1 MEAAVPDRIAQ
12 ELEKLIATPSGTEGT
27 MSMGSRRVGT
37 CLAVLLLGL
46 LSPGIAAAASDD
58 GDSGRAC
65 RQGDRGRLLRFER
78 VASHPTAADAR
89 AYFDSW
95 VEFYQDF
102 YRFPANLPVD
112 IDHGFDTY
120 KVTYCNVDVAPPG
133 TARPAPTVATGN
145 VSVPRKAGP
154 LSTVAYLHGTSVSF
168 YDAPS
173 NPNVFGE
180 LSENG
185 ESFDGPPSSAVF
197 AGAGFIYV
205 APDYLGLGDSTVPR
219 HRYFHA
225 ATEASSAADLLA
237 ASRDVLARLRVRR
250 SDELFTFGFSQ
261 GGHAALALQRLLER
275 RRVDVT
281 ATATVGGV
289 FDVERFFL
297 SGIANTTTLTVPLY
311 VSYILLA
318 YDDIYDVFDRP
329 SDVFRQPYA
338 STVPGLFDMQHFFDD
353 VLAGMPPTTREL
365 LTASYFRAV
374 SSNPDDPLRV
384 RLRQNAV
391 DRWRAAAPIR
401 FYHSPDDEE
410 VPFEDVLVSVD
421 RLRRRGADVSLRR
434 LPGFDHVNSWVQ
446 AMPRAARYFRTLD

>member
-1 MEAAVPDRIAQ
+1 MGRVP
-12 ELEKLIATPSGTEGT
+12 
-27 MSMGSRRVGT
+27 RRLGV

-46 LSPGIAAAASDD
+46 LGPGVAQAANGDRARAKDTGVRASAPG
-58 GDSGRAC
+58 GDSSRSC
-65 RQGDRGRLLRFER
+65 RHGDRGRLLRFQR

-95 VEFYQDF
+95 VEFYRDF
-102 YRFPANLPVD
+102 YQFPPDLAVD
-112 IDHGFDTY
+112 IDYGFDTY
-120 KVTYCNVDVAPPG
+120 KVTYCTMDVTPPG
-133 TARPAPTVATGN
+133 KRRPAPTTATGN

-180 LSENG
+180 FSENG

-197 AGAGFIYV
+197 AGGGFVYI

-225 ATEASSAADLLA
+225 ATEASSAADLLE
-237 ASRDVLARLRVRR
+237 ASRDVLTSLRVRR
-250 SDELFTFGFSQ
+250 NDALFTFGFSQ
-261 GGHAALALQRLLER
+261 GGHAALALHRVLEN

-289 FDVERFFL
+289 MDVERFFL
-297 SGIANTTTLTVPLY
+297 SLIADETTVTLPLY

-318 YDDIYDVFDRP
+318 YDDVYNVYGQP
-329 SDVFRQPYA
+329 SDVFRRPYA

-353 VLAGMPPTTREL
+353 VIAGLPSTSREL
-365 LTASYFRAV
+365 LRASYFRAV
-374 SSNPDDPLRV
+374 SNNPDDPLRV

-391 DRWRAAAPIR
+391 DRWRPDAPIR
-401 FYHSPDDEE
+401 VYHSPDDEE
-410 VPFEDVLVSVD
+410 VFFEDMLVSVD
-421 RLRRRGADVSLRR
+421 RLRNRGADVTLEM
-434 LPGFDHVNSWVQ
+434 LPGLDHVNSWVQ
-446 AMPRAARYFRTLD
+446 AMPRAVRWFRTLD

>member
-1 MEAAVPDRIAQ
+1 MRLVP
-12 ELEKLIATPSGTEGT
+12 
-27 MSMGSRRVGT
+27 RRLGA
-37 CLAVLLLGL
+37 CLAVLMLGL
-46 LSPGIAAAASDD
+46 LSPGIAYAANDD
-58 GDSGRAC
+58 SAPGEDAGVRESALRGDSSKSC
-65 RQGDRGRLLRFER
+65 RHGDRGRLLRFDR

-95 VEFYQDF
+95 IEFYRDF
-102 YRFPANLPVD
+102 YQFPSNLAVD
-112 IDHGFDTY
+112 ISFGFDTY
-120 KVTYCNVDVAPPG
+120 KVTYCTVDVIPPG
-133 TARPAPTVATGN
+133 KVRPAPTIATGN

-180 LSENG
+180 FSENG

-197 AGAGFIYV
+197 AGGGFIYV
-205 APDYLGLGDSTVPR
+205 AADYLGLGDSTVPR

-237 ASRDVLARLRVRR
+237 ASRDVLTSLGVHR

-261 GGHAALALQRLLER
+261 GGHAALALHRALEN

-297 SGIANTTTLTVPLY
+297 SSIANETTVTLPLY

-318 YDDIYDVFDRP
+318 YDDIYNVYGQP
-329 SDVFRQPYA
+329 SDVFRRPYA
-338 STVPGLFDMQHFFDD
+338 STVPDLFDMQHFFDD
-353 VLAGMPPTTREL
+353 VLAGLPSTSREL
-365 LTASYFRAV
+365 LRASYFRAV
-374 SSNPDDPLRV
+374 SNNPDDPLRV
-384 RLRQNAV
+384 RLRENAV
-391 DRWRAAAPIR
+391 DRWRPDAPIR
-401 FYHSPDDEE
+401 VYHSPDDEE
-410 VPFEDVLVSVD
+410 VFFEDALVSVD
-421 RLRRRGADVSLRR
+421 RLRNRGADVTVRT
-434 LPGFDHVNSWVQ
+434 LPGLDHVNSWVQ
-446 AMPRAARYFRTLD
+446 AMPRAARYFRTLG

>member
-1 MEAAVPDRIAQ
+1 MRRVP
-12 ELEKLIATPSGTEGT
+12 
-27 MSMGSRRVGT
+27 RRVGAL
-37 CLAVLLLGL
+37 LAVLLLSS
-46 LSPGIAAAASDD
+46 LSPGVAAAAGD
-58 GDSGRAC
+58 GGDPGQAC
-65 RQGDRGRLLRFER
+65 RRGDRGRLLRFER

-95 VEFYQDF
+95 VDF
-102 YRFPANLPVD
+102 YRDFYQFPEDLPTG
-112 IDHGFDTY
+112 IAHGFDSY
-120 KVTYCNVDVAPPG
+120 KVTYCTVDVAPPG
-133 TARPAPTVATGN
+133 AARPVPTAATGN

-180 LSENG
+180 FSENG
-185 ESFDGPPSSAVF
+185 ESFDGPPSSAIF
-197 AGAGFIYV
+197 AGAGFIYI

-237 ASRDVLARLRVRR
+237 ASRDVLASLRVRR
-250 SDELFTFGFSQ
+250 TDELFTFGFSQ

-289 FDVERFFL
+289 FDIERFFL
-297 SGIANTTTLTVPLY
+297 VSIANTTTLTLPLY
-311 VSYILLA
+311 VSYLLLA
-318 YDDIYDVFDRP
+318 YDDIYDVFDRL

-338 STVPGLFDMQHFFDD
+338 STVPGLFDMRHFFDD
-353 VLAGMPPTTREL
+353 VLAGMPPTSREL
-365 LTASYFRAV
+365 LTASFFRDV
-374 SSNPDDPLRV
+374 SNNPDHPLRV

-391 DRWRAAAPIR
+391 DRWRPEAPIR
-401 FYHSPDDEE
+401 VYHSPVDEE
-410 VPFEDVLVSVD
+410 VAFEEVLVSVD
-421 RLRRRGADVSLRR
+421 RLRRRGADVSVRR
-434 LPGFDHVNSWVQ
+434 LPGLDHVNSWVR
-446 AMPRAARYFRTLD
+446 AMPRAARYFSTLD

>member
-1 MEAAVPDRIAQ
+1 MRLAP
-12 ELEKLIATPSGTEGT
+12 
-27 MSMGSRRVGT
+27 RRLGA
-37 CLAVLLLGL
+37 CLAVLMLGL
-46 LSPGIAAAASDD
+46 LSPGIAHAANHDGAGAQDAGVRTSAPS
-58 GDSGRAC
+58 GDSGRSC
-65 RQGDRGRLLRFER
+65 RHGDRGRLLRFDR

-95 VEFYQDF
+95 IEFYRDF
-102 YRFPANLPVD
+102 YQFPSDLAVD
-112 IDHGFDTY
+112 IGYGFDTY
-120 KVTYCNVDVAPPG
+120 KVTYCTVDVVPPG
-133 TARPAPTVATGN
+133 GVRPAPTIATGN

-180 LSENG
+180 FSENG

-197 AGAGFIYV
+197 AGGGFIYI
-205 APDYLGLGDSTVPR
+205 AADYLGLGDSTVPR

-225 ATEASSAADLLA
+225 ATEGSSAVDLLA
-237 ASRDVLARLRVRR
+237 ASRDVLRSLRVHR

-261 GGHAALALQRLLER
+261 GGHAALALQRVLEN

-289 FDVERFFL
+289 FDIERFFL
-297 SGIANTTTLTVPLY
+297 LSIANTTTLTVPLY

-318 YDDIYDVFDRP
+318 YDDIYDVYERP
-329 SDVFRQPYA
+329 ADVFRQPYA
-338 STVPGLFDMQHFFDD
+338 STVPGLFDMRHFFDD

-374 SSNPDDPLRV
+374 SSNPDEPLRV
-384 RLRQNAV
+384 RLRENAV
-391 DRWRAAAPIR
+391 DRWRPDAPIR
-401 FYHSPDDEE
+401 VYHSPDDEE

-421 RLRRRGADVSLRR
+421 RLRKRGADVTVRT
-434 LPGFDHVNSWVQ
+434 LPGLDHVNSWVQ

>member
-1 MEAAVPDRIAQ
+1 MGMVP
-12 ELEKLIATPSGTEGT
+12 
-27 MSMGSRRVGT
+27 RRLWA
-37 CLAVLLLGL
+37 CLAVLMIGL
-46 LSPGIAAAASDD
+46 QGAGGAHAASA
-58 GDSGRAC
+58 DSSRSC
-65 RQGDRGRLLRFER
+65 RGGDRGRLLGFER

-102 YRFPANLPVD
+102 YQFPANLPVD

-120 KVTYCNVDVAPPG
+120 KVTYCTVDAVRPG
-133 TARPAPTVATGN
+133 KARPAPTIATGN
-145 VSVPRKAGP
+145 VSVPRKSGP

-197 AGAGFIYV
+197 AGGGFIYI

-237 ASRDVLARLRVRR
+237 ASREVLTNLPVHR

-261 GGHAALALQRLLER
+261 GGHAALALHRLLEH

-297 SGIANTTTLTVPLY
+297 SAIADETTLTLPLY
-311 VSYILLA
+311 VAYVLLA
-318 YDDIYDVFDRP
+318 YDDIYNVFKQP
-329 SDVFRQPYA
+329 EDVFRRPYA
-338 STVPGLFDMQHFFDD
+338 STVPGLFDMRHFFDD
-353 VLAGMPPTTREL
+353 VLAGLPPTSREL
-365 LTASYFRAV
+365 LRSSYFRAV
-374 SSNPDDPLRV
+374 RDNPDDPLRV

-391 DRWRAAAPIR
+391 DRWRPDAPIR
-401 FYHSPDDEE
+401 VYHSPDDEE
-410 VPFEDVLVSVD
+410 VFFEDMLVSVD
-421 RLRRRGADVSLRR
+421 RLRDRGADVTVRR
-434 LPGFDHVNSWVQ
+434 LPGLDHVNSWVQ
-446 AMPRAARYFRTLD
+446 AMPRAAEYFRTLD